1 MGVGV
6 WQFVRGQAQV
16 LGCAEVVEQCVL
28 CGGGC
33 QGRRWLCAKSQPP
46 RPSTRLYNTW
56 VCSVFCTA
64 RGIDF
69 ERVHRRCSCW
79 AKKCS
84 ADTSDGGVPGA
95 STLGHTPEAAATLIC
110 TAFCTARAID
120 FAELARL
127 SHECER
133 LSSDCSLFY
142 KKSCT

>member
-1 MGVGV
+1 M
-6 WQFVRGQAQV
+6 
-16 LGCAEVVEQCVL
+16 
-28 CGGGC
+28 
-33 QGRRWLCAKSQPP
+33 CAKSQPP

-84 ADTSDGGVPGA
+84 ANTSDGGVPGG

-127 SHECER
+127 SHGCER
-133 LSSDCSLFY
+133 LSSDCSLFLQKILHLVRFSSVFSSN
-142 KKSCT
+142 KKEVGWGWVGGNLCEGKHRY